1 MFDRSL
7 VLLSRSIFTGLS
19 DEPIDGYVSIRGN
32 RIESVGASDRAAE
45 YTAHADE
52 VRDLGSRTVMAGL
65 VDVHTF
71 FTGWVLRRIGAD
83 LIDATSAMMFSP
95 RCRIGRRSGPRPLW
109 RWA

>member
-83 LIDATSAMMFSP
+83 LIDAALVNKSEF
-95 RCRIGRRSGPRPLW
+95 CRILPDSSSLRSQY
-109 RWA
+109 